1 MIKPRCPIADFK
13 LSICLFGAVKLNKN
27 ADLIKMYIL
36 VMVSDSMHVH
46 NFYREKVDGVKIWL
60 YLVLIWAHSC
70 LLEIKRKIP

>member
-36 VMVSDSMHVH
+36 VMVSDSLDACSQ
-46 NFYREKVDGVKIWL
+46 FLLRDGRWGKSMVIFGAGMSSFV
-60 YLVLIWAHSC
+60 LVGN
-70 LLEIKRKIP
+70 